1 MRVEEICARIDRFRS
16 FQGDEFAKLQVEAA
30 LADNGKVKVEISFD
44 QVRLDDRG
52 SRRVAE

>member
-1 MRVEEICARIDRFRS
+1 MQSVTSEAARF
-16 FQGDEFAKLQVEAA
+16 LQVKAT

-44 QVRLDDRG
+44 EVRLDDRG